1 MLYNYSNPYTNS
13 SMNMYGGGNNY
24 QPMSNVN
31 SQNQQALNPFYQ
43 SVYPINN
50 QRFSAFFV
58 NDYSEEENE
67 KKYMDLVE
75 KFYLKIYGEHFNEKM
90 AMKAV
95 KEMVYI
101 IPDYRFDYTPEQI
114 ESFIHQVYQQT
125 SQIMAKYG
133 KTANPIGDKVNKW
146 NKYFVYNMICAD
158 YPLSHG
164 GDNQKMSMMSYEFL
178 SDPDGCEEKA
188 YKYYKAMSKKE

>member
-1 MLYNYSNPYTNS
+1 MQKIKEMLDDIEKTKNS
-13 SMNMYGGGNNY
+13 EEIIDIMEKVIMCHA
-24 QPMSNVN
+24 ME
-31 SQNQQALNPFYQ
+31 LK
-43 SVYPINN
+43 
-50 QRFSAFFV
+50 
-58 NDYSEEENE
+58 EENE

-75 KFYLKIYGEHFNEKM
+75 KFYLKIYGEHFNEKI

-114 ESFIHQVYQQT
+114 ESFIHQAYQQT

-146 NKYFVYNMICAD
+146 DKYFVYNMICAD

-164 GDNQKMSMMSYEFL
+164 GDNQKISMMSYEFL
-178 SDPDGCEEKA
+178 SNPDGCEEKA

>member
-24 QPMSNVN
+24 QPISNVN

-43 SVYPINN
+43 SVYPVNN

-114 ESFIHQVYQQT
+114 ESLIHQAHQQT
-125 SQIMAKYG
+125 SQIMVKYG
-133 KTANPIGDKVNKW
+133 KTANPIGEKVNKW
-146 NKYFVYNMICAD
+146 DKYFVYNMICAD
-158 YPLSHG
+158 YHLSHS
-164 GDNQKMSMMSYEFL
+164 GDNKKISMMSYEFL
-178 SDPDGCEEKA
+178 SDPDGCEGKA
-188 YKYYKAMSKKE
+188 YRYYKAMSKKE